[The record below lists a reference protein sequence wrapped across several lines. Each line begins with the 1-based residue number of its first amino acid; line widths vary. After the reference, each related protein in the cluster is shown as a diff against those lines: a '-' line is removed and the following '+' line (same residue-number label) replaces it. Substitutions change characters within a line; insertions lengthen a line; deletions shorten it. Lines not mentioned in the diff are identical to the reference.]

1 MIRAVA
7 YIRVSDSSQV
17 DGHSLDAQ
25 ERAFYQFC
33 QAKGWEPVGVYREE
47 GKSAH
52 SDSIRKRP
60 RFRALLDEAAQDRFD
75 VAVCHT
81 LDRWSRNLQVMLE
94 SLTTLDRHN
103 KSLVSIT
110 ENIDYASPE
119 GRLVT
124 RTLGSFAEFFSDSL
138 AKHVK
143 KGVGERALK
152 GLHLGGIPF
161 GYQSCWEE
169 VNKLRQPR
177 CQPEHPGAVHIHP
190 QEGTAV
196 QQLFQKYASGQTTL
210 SQLAQGLNS
219 QGFRT
224 RNMHKLEDGQGNIK
238 AGPRLFTTA
247 SVRGILHNP
256 FYTGKVR
263 HHDQLLPGSHE
274 PLVSPELFHQV
285 QLALKKNSGRSR
297 TLQPHPARE
306 YLLKGLVRCGH
317 CGYPMWSQTYTN
329 GHRYYREQRGSR
341 GAGYCVGRSGSLP
354 CEIPDGQMDRII
366 QAIALPESWQDR
378 MLGQLHLADEVER
391 VAEERRQ
398 TEQRLKRLGQVY
410 LDGLLEQDD
419 YRRQKRQLEERLHS
433 LVVPGVNAVQEAGK
447 LLESLPQLWAE
458 ATLGEKRQI
467 LLSML
472 EAVYVDP
479 VEEKAI
485 VAIKPKPAFLALF
498 NMVET
503 RSGSAVALITQK
515 NMDGNETVSE
525 VVRDCTESVPCSW
538 WRRGRVELPVQ
549 KAPQSDILQACPA
562 FKFSPQG
569 ISAGGTIL
577 KLSDFSLAALY
588 RHRGRRSP
596 DLWRLL
602 PRLQAWQRA
611 DVAAVRPLV
620 RIHVRRLLFA
630 TSLTSPVAPRLAI
643 PQWTLLSNP
652 RVPIAN
658 ILSHTVHSGSN
669 RILSQRPGI

>member
-1 MIRAVA
+1 VLPRL
-7 YIRVSDSSQV
+7 R
-17 DGHSLDAQ
+17 
-25 ERAFYQFC
+25 RRRRN
-33 QAKGWEPVGVYREE
+33 VG
-47 GKSAH
+47 
-52 SDSIRKRP
+52 
-60 RFRALLDEAAQDRFD
+60 
-75 VAVCHT
+75 
-81 LDRWSRNLQVMLE
+81 
-94 SLTTLDRHN
+94 
-103 KSLVSIT
+103 LVSIT
-110 ENIDYASPE
+110 ENLDYSTPQGKLFTGMLA
-119 GRLVT
+119 GL
-124 RTLGSFAEFFSDSL
+124 AEFYSDML
-138 AKHVK
+138 AVHVK

-152 GLHLGGIPF
+152 GPHLGGIPF
-161 GYQSCWEE
+161 GYESCWQE

-177 CQPEHPGAVHIHP
+177 CEPQHPGAVHIHP
-190 QEGTAV
+190 QEGPLV
-196 QQLFQKYASGQTTL
+196 QELFNRYSSGQTTL
-210 SQLAQGLNS
+210 SQLASWLNA

-224 RNMHKLEDGQGNIK
+224 RNMHKLADGQGNIK

-317 CGYPMWSQTYTN
+317 CGYPMWSQTYAN

-354 CEIPDGQMDRII
+354 CEIPDQQMDRII

-378 MLGQLHLADEVER
+378 MLGQLHLADEAGRVEQ
-391 VAEERRQ
+391 ERKE

-419 YRRQKRQLEERLHS
+419 YKRQKRQLEERLHS
-433 LVVPGVNAVQEAGK
+433 LVVPGVNAVQAAGQ
-447 LLESLPQLWAE
+447 LLENLPQLWAE

-467 LLSML
+467 LLTML

-503 RSGSAVALITQK
+503 RSGSDVPLITQK
-515 NMDGNETVSE
+515 ARSDNETVPTQGQNCAE
-525 VVRDCTESVPCSW
+525 NVPCSW
-538 WRRGRVELPVQ
+538 WRRGRVERNRNT
-549 KAPQSDILQACPA
+549 
-562 FKFSPQG
+562 
-569 ISAGGTIL
+569 ISGGAGGGGV
-577 KLSDFSLAALY
+577 
-588 RHRGRRSP
+588 GRRGS
-596 DLWRLL
+596 LL
-602 PRLQAWQRA
+602 LNGC
-611 DVAAVRPLV
+611 RP
-620 RIHVRRLLFA
+620 F
-630 TSLTSPVAPRLAI
+630 S
-643 PQWTLLSNP
+643 
-652 RVPIAN
+652 
-658 ILSHTVHSGSN
+658 
-669 RILSQRPGI
+669 